1 MFWLLPAQGS
11 CHKHRIDDAAV
22 CGENADNPST
32 MSPLVKNLVEGASMI
47 GRVQSPKIIRIGG
60 GVAAETAEVLAQL
73 GLSNPLIVT
82 DKNLIELGHVKT
94 VTGILAKAG
103 IEFGIYDGVV
113 EDPTDICVSEGLAAL
128 REGIQGTGDY
138 DCIIGLGG
146 GSPMDTA
153 KAVSFM
159 AVNPGHVRD
168 YKAPAQID
176 KCGLP
181 VILIPTTGGTG
192 SELTRWCVITD
203 TMKTE
208 KYNLSGLA
216 CVATAAIID
225 WRFTV
230 TKPWRITADTAV
242 DNLTHAMEAYVS
254 RKAFAYTDAF
264 ALSAMPL
271 IAQNV
276 GAACVD
282 PENGEAREALMLA
295 ASQAGMAF
303 SNASVALVHGM
314 SRPIGAHFHVAHGLS
329 NAMLLP
335 EITAFSVDDASQRYA
350 NCARIMK
357 MADGADNDGVA
368 CGKLVDGL
376 RRLNDDL
383 KVPSPSKIGHQRN
396 TAADLWPLMAE
407 QALASGSPQNN
418 PRIPT
423 ADEIIALYEKVW

>member
-1 MFWLLPAQGS
+1 
-11 CHKHRIDDAAV
+11 
-22 CGENADNPST
+22 
-32 MSPLVKNLVEGASMI
+32 MI
-47 GRVQSPKIIRIGG
+47 GRVQSPRIIRIGG
-60 GVAAETAEVLAQL
+60 GVAAETADVMTQL
-73 GLSNPLIVT
+73 GLSRPLIVT
-82 DKNLIELGHVKT
+82 DTNLIALGHVER
-94 VTGILAKAG
+94 VTSVLADAKFKWG
-103 IEFGIYDGVV
+103 VFDGVI
-113 EDPTDICVSEGLAAL
+113 EDPTDVCVDAGLKAL
-128 REGIQGTGDY
+128 AEGDY

-153 KAVSFM
+153 KAISFM
-159 AVNPGHVRD
+159 AVNDGHVRD
-168 YKAPAQID
+168 YKAPIQID
-176 KCGLP
+176 RCGLP
-181 VILIPTTGGTG
+181 LILIPTTGGTG

-203 TMKTE
+203 TVRPE

-225 WRFTV
+225 WEFTV

-242 DNLTHAMEAYVS
+242 DSLTHAMEAFVS

-271 IAQNV
+271 IANNV
-276 GAACVD
+276 RTACSD
-282 PENGEAREALMLA
+282 PENAIAREALMLG

-335 EITAFSVDDASQRYA
+335 EITAFSVGHAPERYA
-350 NCARIMK
+350 TCARVMNW
-357 MADGADNDGVA
+357 ADARDSDEVA
-368 CGKLVDGL
+368 CGKLIENL

-383 KVPSPSKIGHQRN
+383 KVPSPKTLGF
-396 TAADLWPLMAE
+396 DLTEFENKLTLMAD

-418 PRIPT
+418 PRVPT
-423 ADEIIALYEKVW
+423 ATEIVDLYKAIW